1 MFFVERHEAEELG
14 VEVEFDF
21 ANRAMAVFADDE
33 FGDVCRHEIWFIHMV
48 IVNAVEEHDKVG
60 VLLDG
65 ARFTEVG
72 KDRAWVVATG
82 DGAGELSKGDDGDF

>member
-1 MFFVERHEAEELG
+1 MFFVERHEAEKLG

-21 ANRAMAVFADDE
+21 ADRAVAVFADDE
-33 FGDVCRHEIWFIHMV
+33 FGDIRRYEIWFVHMV
-48 IVNAVEEHDKVG
+48 IVYAVEKHDKVG

-65 ARFTEVG
+65 ARFAEVG

-82 DGAGELSKGDDGDF
+82 DGAGELSEGDDGDF